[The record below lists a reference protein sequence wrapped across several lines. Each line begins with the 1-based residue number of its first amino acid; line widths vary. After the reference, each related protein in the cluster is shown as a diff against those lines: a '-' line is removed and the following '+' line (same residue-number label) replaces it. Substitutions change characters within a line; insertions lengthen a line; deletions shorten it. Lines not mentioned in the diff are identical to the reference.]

1 MPMSRTLLHTLSLP
15 YESLRT
21 TYGGNSEVRV
31 YRNEITKGLQVGKRI
46 DTLGLEDAVA
56 TREATLLKQIRH
68 PNIVPVSDVAEVSGY
83 PAPMRT
89 IELIM
94 DYYKRGSLFDAFER
108 GERFSVG
115 DARRHA
121 AAALLGLAELHGSH
135 RILHR
140 DVKSPNVF
148 LADDGSVMKVG
159 DLGVAVPMEDDGT
172 AEAYPSAQLFS
183 SPETFVTGRVSAR
196 SDIYQMG
203 LILFEL
209 ANGPLPYADNP
220 LDEIAKRLERGRP
233 GPRPRDLGFG
243 PHVPRRMRTVIRKA
257 TSVDPARRYAS
268 AREMHDALAAVPLVD
283 WALVVDEPDR
293 RVWEGRAAKR
303 PDRRFR
309 VDAARRRR
317 AGGWRL
323 TGQQYVSRWQR
334 LTGLPDQIA
343 GSLDTTAA
351 TGFFDAMVARATK
364 R

>member
-1 MPMSRTLLHTLSLP
+1 MSRTLLHTLTLP

-31 YRNEITKGLQVGKRI
+31 YRNEITKELQVGKRI

-68 PNIVPVSDVAEVSGY
+68 PNVVPVLDVAEVSGY

-94 DYYKRGSLFDAFER
+94 DWYPRGSLFDAFER
-108 GERFSVG
+108 GERLSIG

-121 AAALLGLAELHGSH
+121 SAALLGLAELHDSY

-140 DVKSPNVF
+140 DLKSPNVF
-148 LADDGSVMKVG
+148 LTDDGSLVKVG
-159 DLGVAVPMEDDGT
+159 DLGIAVPMEDDGS
-172 AEAYPSAQLFS
+172 AEAYRSAQLFS
-183 SPETFVTGRVSAR
+183 APETFVTGRVSVR

-203 LILFEL
+203 LILLEL
-209 ANGPLPYADNP
+209 ASGPMPYAENP
-220 LDEIAKRLERGRP
+220 LDEIAARLHRGRP
-233 GPRPRDLGFG
+233 GPRRRDLSLG
-243 PHVPRRMRTVIRKA
+243 PYVPRRMRTVIRKA
-257 TSVDPARRYAS
+257 TCVDPAGRYGS

-283 WALVVDEPDR
+283 WVLTVDEHDR
-293 RVWEGRAAKR
+293 RVWEGRAANL
-303 PDRRFR
+303 PNRRFR
-309 VDAARRRR
+309 VEAARARR
-317 AGGWRL
+317 GDGWRL

-334 LTGLPDQIA
+334 LTGLPDQIVP
-343 GSLDTTAA
+343 SLETTAA
-351 TGFFDAMVARATK
+351 IGFFDAIVAMATN